1 VVYFERLWSE
11 LPDAPPERFEQRRA
25 CLIESLEPG
34 SRVIDVGCGA
44 GWFCEALDRAGFKV
58 VGVDV
63 AGEAI
68 RRARERCPSVEFA
81 LVAEHPPHELPYADG
96 SFDAAW
102 LGETLE
108 HVQDVISLLAEIH
121 RVLKPGGRLIVT
133 TPDHGRL
140 LRLWLALS
148 TRAFEQHFEPRS
160 DHVRFFTRRTLSTL
174 LETCGYGET
183 DIHARRGCL
192 LVTTAAAR

>member
-1 VVYFERLWSE
+1 MAYFERLWSE
-11 LPDAPPERFEQRRA
+11 LPDTPPERFQARRDF
-25 CLIESLEPG
+25 LIASLHPG
-34 SRVIDVGCGA
+34 SRVLDVGCGA
-44 GWFCEALDRAGFKV
+44 GWFCEALEAGGFEA

-81 LVAEHPPHELPYADG
+81 LVAEHELPYADG

-108 HVQDVISLLAEIH
+108 HVQDGIALLEEIH
-121 RVLKPGGRLIVT
+121 RVIKPGGRLIVT

-140 LRLWLALS
+140 LRLRLGLS
-148 TRAFEQHFEPRS
+148 TRAFEEHFEPRS
-160 DHVRFFTRRTLSTL
+160 DHVRFFTQRTLRTL
-174 LETCGYGET
+174 LETCGYGEL

-192 LVTTAAAR
+192 FLTTAAR

>member
-1 VVYFERLWSE
+1 VGYFERLWIDI
-11 LPDAPPERFEQRRA
+11 PDAPPERFEAR
-25 CLIESLEPG
+25 CDFLVSSLAPA

-44 GWFCEALDRAGFKV
+44 GWFCEALAAAGHHP

-68 RRARERCPSVEFA
+68 RRARERAPSVEFA
-81 LVAEHPPHELPYADG
+81 LVAANELPYADD

-108 HVQDVISLLAEIH
+108 HVQDVIGLLEEIR
-121 RVLKPGGRLIVT
+121 RVLAPDGRLILT

-140 LRLWLALS
+140 LRLRLALS

-160 DHVRFFTRRTLSTL
+160 DHVRFFTQRSLRTL
-174 LETCGYGET
+174 LETCGYAQ
-183 DIHARRGCL
+183 IAVHAKRGQL
-192 LVTTAAAR
+192 FVTTAAAR